1 MRSVHVLIDHAYGHD
16 EVDVKVIN
24 DVDDEAQGHDEARVL
39 EVGQLDVHCSE
50 FNTPSNV

>member
-1 MRSVHVLIDHAYGHD
+1 MRPVHVIIDHAYGQD
-16 EVDVKVIN
+16 EVDVKVI
-24 DVDDEAQGHDEARVL
+24 DEVDDEAQSHDEACVL